1 VHLIAFPTRAHI
13 EDFTVRTELDEHYK
27 NAQLKLDIQYDAT
40 AKTGV
45 TIFLEKAGSKGS
57 PVFEQQFELEAGS
70 SKRDFS
76 FDISDP
82 LKWTAET
89 PNLYDICITLDGDE
103 KCSPPQVIHQ
113 EVGFRQVEIKN
124 GNLTVN
130 GKAIQLNGANRHDH
144 HFKYG
149 RAVPLDFIRRDLL
162 LMKTHNINA
171 LRCSHYPSHPEIYS
185 IANQLGLYVM
195 DEADLECHGFYD
207 AIARPLQIPESEPYE
222 DRKKLT
228 FPQSAKFTTDKQSWQ
243 GAYIERMKQMVYR
256 DKNHPSIIFWSLGN
270 EAFYG
275 INHKAMYDWA
285 KAYDPTRPIHYEGD
299 VEALSADMF
308 SYMYMPIPELTKR
321 ATEDGDDFGK
331 PILLCEVRQKLST
344 FLGLLLSC
352 TGRGYD

>member
-1 VHLIAFPTRAHI
+1 VHLIGFPTRGHI
-13 EDFTVRTELDEHYK
+13 EDFTVRTELDDQYK
-27 NAQLKLDIQYDAT
+27 NAKLNLDIAYSVA
-40 AKTGV
+40 AASSV
-45 TIFLEKAGSKGS
+45 VVSLEKAECKGAAI
-57 PVFEQQFELEAGS
+57 FEQQFELEAGS
-70 SKRDFS
+70 SQRSFS
-76 FDISDP
+76 FDVSDP

-89 PNLYDICITLDGDE
+89 PNLYEICITLAGDE
-103 KCSPPQVIHQ
+103 KGIPLQKIHQ

-130 GKAIQLNGANRHDH
+130 GKAIHLNGANRHDH

-185 IANQLGLYVM
+185 LANKIGLYVM

-207 AIARPLQIPESEPYE
+207 AVARPLQIPESQPYE
-222 DRKKLT
+222 ERKLLT
-228 FPQSAKFTTDKQSWQ
+228 FPQSAKFTTDKESWQ
-243 GAYIERMKQMVYR
+243 GAYVERMKQMVYR

-299 VEALSADMF
+299 AEALSADMF
-308 SYMYMPIPELTKR
+308 SYMYMGIPELIKR
-321 ATEDGDDFGK
+321 ATEDGDDFEK
-331 PILLCEVRQKLST
+331 PIILCEVGCSYINCLS
-344 FLGLLLSC
+344 L
-352 TGRGYD
+352 